1 MSRKEL
7 RKFFLAGLVSLII
20 GLGCIY
26 LGTEVF
32 DPDMVLL
39 VVIGVIDLST
49 ALRVIGI
56 LLSVLGLFFL
66 ILFLA
71 PGTVLKILRQR

>member
-39 VVIGVIDLST
+39 VVIG
-49 ALRVIGI
+49 I

>member
-7 RKFFLAGLVSLII
+7 RKFLLVGLVSLIL
-20 GLGCIY
+20 GVGCIY

-32 DPDMVLL
+32 DTGGMTFL
-39 VVIGVIDLST
+39 II
-49 ALRVIGI
+49 IGI
-56 LLSVLGLFFL
+56 LLSILGLFFL
-66 ILFLA
+66 ILFIA